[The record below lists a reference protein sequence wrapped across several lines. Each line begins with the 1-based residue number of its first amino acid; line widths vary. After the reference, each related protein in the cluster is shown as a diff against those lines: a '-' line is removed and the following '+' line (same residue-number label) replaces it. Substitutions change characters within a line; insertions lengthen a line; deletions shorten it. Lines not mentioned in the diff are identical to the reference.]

1 MNEFEKMS
9 TSELE
14 KKKTE
19 LKELLE
25 EVEEERII
33 VLGQEN
39 LHLMAAVAKN
49 YEEEVLE
56 LQSNIELIEKLLHKA
71 PE

>member
-14 KKKTE
+14 KKKIE